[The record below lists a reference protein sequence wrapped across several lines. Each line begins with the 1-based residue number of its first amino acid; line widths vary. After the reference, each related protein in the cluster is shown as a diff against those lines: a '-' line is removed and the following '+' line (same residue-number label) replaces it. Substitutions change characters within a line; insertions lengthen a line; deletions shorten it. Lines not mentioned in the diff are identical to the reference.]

1 MTEELFTLSSDDFE
15 SKCGEAFVGW
25 WKDKE
30 FVDVTLAAEDGH
42 QISVHKVVLSSASQ
56 FFKSLLSKNPLP
68 HPLICL
74 TGVSMNNR
82 QQEHPSVP

>member
-42 QISVHKVVLSSASQ
+42 QISVHKVVLSSASFSRVCSQ
-56 FFKSLLSKNPLP
+56 RIRTPT
-68 HPLICL
+68 H
-74 TGVSMNNR
+74 
-82 QQEHPSVP
+82 